1 MINKEIGFILN
12 FNFDILVE
20 LQQDVVLEVMV
31 IGFEFHFTKFVDKY
45 RRRFTEKNMMIAK
58 ENKKKREENEL

>member
-1 MINKEIGFILN
+1 MINKEIGSILN

-45 RRRFTEKNMMIAK
+45 HRRFTEKNMMIAK